1 MREYQDPYI
10 DYAHCN
16 KYNMIATESARQQ
29 SRLQKN
35 FDTNRNT
42 ANHLF
47 NELSDYEF
55 GRPAYAFIDDAAPNQ
70 AKYHTKFFLPINNPQ
85 TGEPIIDFESKKKLG
100 MGIDGLVAGSNEV
113 SVLNDGYIAYNMGHA
128 TGHRSRSNRHNKL
141 RKAVRGLYAASS
153 HPLSIPATIA
163 LEEYGGTPGK
173 VISWLPDAV
182 KIFED
187 GHAGFRGLRA
197 LKRIQGG
204 KLKAANFKATLAA
217 LGADALEALGKHTL
231 FPGIYDY
238 VVH

>member
-1 MREYQDPYI
+1 MQEREKPYI

-16 KYNMIATESARQQ
+16 KYNMIATEGARQQ

-35 FDTNRNT
+35 FDINRDT

-55 GRPAYAFIDDAAPNQ
+55 GRPAYSFIDDALPSQ
-70 AKYHTKFFLPINNPQ
+70 STYRTKYSIPLINPQ
-85 TGEPIIDFESKKKLG
+85 TGKPLIDFENKKQLHL
-100 MGIDGLVAGSNEV
+100 GIDGLVVGSNEV
-113 SVLNDGYIAYNMGHA
+113 SDLNNGYIAYNMGHA
-128 TGHRSRSNRHNKL
+128 TGHRSRSNRHGNL
-141 RKAVRGLYAASS
+141 RKAVRGLYAAAS

-173 VISWLPDAV
+173 IISWLPDAV

-197 LKRIQGG
+197 LRRIQGG
-204 KLKAANFKATLAA
+204 KLKAKNYKAALAA
-217 LGADALEALGKHTL
+217 LGTDALEALGKHTL
-231 FPGIYDY
+231 FPGIYNY
-238 VVH
+238 IVH